1 MTQIQ
6 GLSLKE
12 VKAKQLAG
20 ESNNAKLPTS
30 RSYTQIFRE
39 NLFTFVNAVF
49 FAISVIF
56 LVLRR
61 PTDAI
66 FVASIV
72 FSGVVIGIVQEIS
85 AKQKL
90 EKIALL
96 TRPVATVVRDGKE
109 HTIEPTEIVLGDIL
123 ILRPGDQILVD
134 GEVIGEGKIEVD
146 ESLLTGESDL
156 IPKVASKPV
165 YSGSFCVSG
174 SVCYEAK
181 KVGVDTIA
189 YQLMVGAREFR
200 QVYTPLQMEIN
211 LIIRVFLLIAC
222 FLWIL
227 ITISFFIRSQS
238 LNEIIQRAAVIAGLI
253 PAGLLIAITI
263 SYVTGAVRM
272 FGENILIQQT
282 NALES
287 LSNVDVLCLDK
298 TGTLTSNQL
307 NLQEII
313 PIDICESDLRSKLGN
328 YAATTKGGNKTNE
341 AILLGCPGYQKP
353 TVTEVAFS
361 SDRKW
366 SLITFDDEKHPET
379 YILSAPEKLLGKVQ
393 LDAKNYDY
401 IQQKIEA
408 GLRVLLFASTPD
420 AINEDIDIPQL
431 PENIIP
437 LGILVFNDQLRTG
450 VRETL
455 QGFVKAGITL
465 KIISG
470 DNPKTVAAIA
480 SQAGFSDEIKIIS
493 GAELAEMDEAQ
504 FNSAA
509 KNYNVFGRVTPQQK
523 AQLVKSLRD
532 AGHYVAMTGDGV
544 NDVLSLKM
552 ANLGIAMESGSNAT
566 RGIADIVLLK
576 DSFDTLPNTF
586 LEGQRIRNGI
596 RDVMKLFMVRLSC
609 ISLLIFATAIV
620 TDSFP
625 LMNKHSAIVTLIGVG
640 LPTTFIPIWAQ
651 PGEQPKRSMIRS
663 ILNFILP
670 ATITI
675 TLVALMVYLYY
686 LIDAII
692 DLPPSSRMYQVSY
705 DSPRTAL
712 VTILVFCE
720 LLLIPFLK
728 PPTTAWVA
736 SEPLSGDWRY
746 TILSGALI
754 VVYLF
759 ILYIPPIR
767 EFFELAPLS
776 PINCLWLG
784 LIALEWCL
792 IIRLI
797 WRSKFLDRFLGVDLD

>member
-1 MTQIQ
+1 
-6 GLSLKE
+6 
-12 VKAKQLAG
+12 
-20 ESNNAKLPTS
+20 
-30 RSYTQIFRE
+30 
-39 NLFTFVNAVF
+39 
-49 FAISVIF
+49 
-56 LVLRR
+56 
-61 PTDAI
+61 
-66 FVASIV
+66 
-72 FSGVVIGIVQEIS
+72 
-85 AKQKL
+85 
-90 EKIALL
+90 
-96 TRPVATVVRDGKE
+96 
-109 HTIEPTEIVLGDIL
+109 
-123 ILRPGDQILVD
+123 
-134 GEVIGEGKIEVD
+134 
-146 ESLLTGESDL
+146 
-156 IPKVASKPV
+156 
-165 YSGSFCVSG
+165 
-174 SVCYEAK
+174 
-181 KVGVDTIA
+181 
-189 YQLMVGAREFR
+189 
-200 QVYTPLQMEIN
+200 
-211 LIIRVFLLIAC
+211 
-222 FLWIL
+222 
-227 ITISFFIRSQS
+227 
-238 LNEIIQRAAVIAGLI
+238 
-253 PAGLLIAITI
+253 
-263 SYVTGAVRM
+263 
-272 FGENILIQQT
+272 
-282 NALES
+282 
-287 LSNVDVLCLDK
+287 
-298 TGTLTSNQL
+298 
-307 NLQEII
+307 
-313 PIDICESDLRSKLGN
+313 
-328 YAATTKGGNKTNE
+328 
-341 AILLGCPGYQKP
+341 
-353 TVTEVAFS
+353 
-361 SDRKW
+361 
-366 SLITFDDEKHPET
+366 
-379 YILSAPEKLLGKVQ
+379 
-393 LDAKNYDY
+393 
-401 IQQKIEA
+401 
-408 GLRVLLFASTPD
+408 
-420 AINEDIDIPQL
+420 
-431 PENIIP
+431 
-437 LGILVFNDQLRTG
+437 
-450 VRETL
+450 
-455 QGFVKAGITL
+455 
-465 KIISG
+465 
-470 DNPKTVAAIA
+470 
-480 SQAGFSDEIKIIS
+480 
-493 GAELAEMDEAQ
+493 MDEAQ